1 LLFYSIMPVD
11 AEPAAPGGA
20 PAAGRRVRRPSHRE
34 KIKATALELA
44 ARGGPEALT
53 ISAIAAAA
61 GLTPPAVYYHY
72 PSKDAVLLEGLRD
85 LGSAYLDALARA
97 TEAARRSA
105 RPGQIAVELLG
116 WAADTPHIRAYFI
129 AGPNLTPPIAALLHE
144 HRVQAV
150 TLLHDVTLHAPDGPS
165 AAEAAVLAVAL
176 LSLLE
181 TAITAACAGDR
192 SVRAL
197 GRGMFAQEIAELI
210 EAVIAG

>member
-1 LLFYSIMPVD
+1 M
-11 AEPAAPGGA
+11 
-20 PAAGRRVRRPSHRE
+20 
-34 KIKATALELA
+34 
-44 ARGGPEALT
+44 
-53 ISAIAAAA
+53 
-61 GLTPPAVYYHY
+61 
-72 PSKDAVLLEGLRD
+72 
-85 LGSAYLDALARA
+85 
-97 TEAARRSA
+97 
-105 RPGQIAVELLG
+105 LG

-150 TLLHDVTLHAPDGPS
+150 TVLHGVMLHAPGGPS

-210 EAVIAG
+210 EAVIAGDLRGHREQLLYFLSKVSAASPCWPITGLCAATIPARRRF